1 MGCAA
6 HCPVSQFATTVVEA
20 VASAAAFLESGSL
33 LVAGM
38 RRVDTK
44 VVTVSRTM
52 RGHGRPANDKAA
64 MLQLRE
70 RSSRARSGPQ

>member
-1 MGCAA
+1 M
-6 HCPVSQFATTVVEA
+6 
-20 VASAAAFLESGSL
+20 ASAVAFLESGSL

-52 RGHGRPANDKAA
+52 RGHGRSANDKAA

-70 RSSRARSGPQ
+70 SSSRARSGPQ

>member
-6 HCPVSQFATTVVEA
+6 HCPVSQFATTVEEA
-20 VASAAAFLESGSL
+20 VASAAAFLEFGAL

-52 RGHGRPANDKAA
+52 RGHGRSANDKAA

-70 RSSRARSGPQ
+70 SSSRARSGPQ